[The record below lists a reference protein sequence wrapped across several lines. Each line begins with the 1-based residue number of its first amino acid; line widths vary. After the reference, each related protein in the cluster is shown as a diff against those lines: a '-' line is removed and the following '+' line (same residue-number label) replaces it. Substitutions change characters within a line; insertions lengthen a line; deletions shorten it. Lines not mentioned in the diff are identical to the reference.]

1 MPTSNSQHIV
11 IVGAGPGGLAA
22 SLLLAK
28 AGVNVTVVERSSKV
42 GGRTK
47 VIERDGF
54 KFDLGPTFFHYTE
67 VIEEIFQAIGKDAHK
82 ELKLNQLDLNYRLIF
97 GQGGE
102 LDCTS
107 DLDVMRD
114 RIAVLSGEKDAN
126 AFVRYVEDNRKKL
139 HRAKACLQEPWNGP
153 RDIFSK
159 RVMRAATV
167 LRPTRSVASDLMRL
181 FDDDRLMLAMSFQ
194 TKYLGMSPFNCPSLF
209 TILAF
214 LEYEYGIF
222 HPTGGLG
229 SVPVRMAEIAKEMGV
244 QFRLGEAV
252 EEVIMDGK
260 TAVGVRTEKGTL
272 MADRVIVNADFANA
286 MTSIVPN
293 KARKRWTDKK
303 LESKKYLVRHSCST
317 LVLTEPMTC
326 HITKSTLPRTTSKI
340 WKTSK
345 SITVFLGTIHR
356 SMSRTLVSPTLVS
369 LQKVAQRYTSLFLFL
384 IKLKTSTGQKNRANS
399 ESEFSIKS
407 RPNSVTKTSVTTSSL
422 K

>member
-229 SVPVRMAEIAKEMGV
+229 SVPVRMAEIAEEMGV

-303 LESKKYLVRHSCST
+303 LESKKYSCST
-317 LVLTEPMTC
+317 FMLYLGVDRTYD
-326 HITKSTLPRTTSKI
+326 LPHHQIYASKNYVQNLEDI
-340 WKTSK
+340 EKH
-345 SITVFLGTIHR
+345 HR
-356 SMSRTLVSPTLVS
+356 LSWDDP
-369 LQKVAQRYTSLFLFL
+369 
-384 IKLKTSTGQKNRANS
+384 
-399 ESEFSIKS
+399 
-407 RPNSVTKTSVTTSSL
+407 SVYVQNACVTDPGL
-422 K
+422 APEG